1 MNGRTATRAA
11 WFSIWLASCA
21 SIAGC
26 GKSQAQ
32 TGPPKMPP
40 PEVKV
45 SLPIRAMVPEDVEFP
60 GRIMAVNSV
69 EIRAR
74 VTGYLDKVN
83 FQEGADVKSGDVLFE
98 RSILGRNCFKSNSGS
113 RSRETSLQARG
124 RLKRMKGDFERA
136 QGLETKGAISKEE
149 MSRVTSELTVAEG
162 ALKVD
167 EAALSLAELNMNF
180 TEVKAP
186 IGGRISSRTVDP
198 GNLVK
203 ADDTSLTTIVSLDP
217 IYAIFDLDERSLLRL
232 KRLIRERKIEWSL
245 NSGLPV
251 YLGLSDETGFPH
263 KGVIN
268 FADNRVDA
276 DTGTWRLR
284 GKFANPDL
292 HSSANVGHIPEHAL
306 SPGLFVRVRL
316 PLGESHDSI
325 LIPEAALGTN
335 QGQKF
340 VFVVDDKGQVVQRD
354 ITVGRLYKG
363 MRVVVAGLTVK
374 EKIVVDGL
382 QRVRNGI
389 EVNAE
394 LVPTNPLPADEDD
407 QPVER
412 NAAASA
418 K

>member
-1 MNGRTATRAA
+1 MNGRTMTRAA
-11 WFSIWLASCA
+11 WFLIWLASGA
-21 SIAGC
+21 ALAGC

-32 TGPPKMPP
+32 MGPPKMPP

-83 FQEGADVKSGDVLFE
+83 FREGTDVKSGEVLFE
-98 RSILGRNCFKSNSGS
+98 IDPRPYQVDLDRAKGNV
-113 RSRETSLQARG
+113 TQARG
-124 RLKRMKGDFERA
+124 RLKRMKGDYERA
-136 QGLETKGAISKEE
+136 QGLEAKGAISKEE
-149 MSRVTSELTVAEG
+149 MSRVTSERTVAEG
-162 ALKVD
+162 ALKVN
-167 EAALSLAELNMNF
+167 EAALKLAELNMDF

-203 ADDTSLTTIVSLDP
+203 ADDTSLTTVVSLDP
-217 IYAIFDLDERSLLRL
+217 IYAVFDLDERSLLRL

-245 NSGLPV
+245 DSGLPV
-251 YLGLSDETGFPH
+251 YLGLSDEAGFPH

-276 DTGTWRLR
+276 ETGTWRLR
-284 GKFANPDL
+284 GKFTNPDL
-292 HSSANVGHIPEHAL
+292 HSSANIGHIPEHAL

-340 VFVVDDKGQVVQRD
+340 VFVVDGKGLVQQRD

-363 MRVVVAGLTVK
+363 MRVVVAGLTME

-382 QRVRNGI
+382 QRVRNGT

-394 LVPTNPLPADEDD
+394 LVPTSPLPVGDDD
-407 QPVER
+407 QQVER
-412 NAAASA
+412 NAASTA